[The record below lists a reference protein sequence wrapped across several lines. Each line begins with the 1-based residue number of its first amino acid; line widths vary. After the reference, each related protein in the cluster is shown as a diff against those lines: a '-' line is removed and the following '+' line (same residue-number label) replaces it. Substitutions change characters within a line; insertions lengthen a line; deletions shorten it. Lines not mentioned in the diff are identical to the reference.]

1 MLSNFHVFTLARTG
15 ERFKVSKML
24 LHQSLQDALEEDWRK
39 QLEDFASKSQ
49 VLFDP
54 SYCPDDNEVLFI
66 EDYEMPKVIRDLSC
80 QSVAELRKLKQSDLK
95 AGNIKAVIGIAES
108 QNEGPIFM
116 FQKFSRAHILKPGMF
131 FLLERGT
138 LTNLNKHAITLG
150 NKLSAVYR
158 TELRTLYFTNFR
170 ATNSFLPLL
179 KYYNE
184 ATNVEIKQILT
195 QKFFYTE
202 SIDSIFVFLNQW
214 FRREF
219 SILKQSGILDRF
231 EPKEVARIS
240 RSFNLEIDTV
250 DNKIV
255 FPNEKKEA
263 RNLLVFLNEQLFYGP
278 ITGKLF
284 ETNSKRVLETQG

>member
-1 MLSNFHVFTLARTG
+1 M
-15 ERFKVSKML
+15 
-24 LHQSLQDALEEDWRK
+24 
-39 QLEDFASKSQ
+39 
-49 VLFDP
+49 
-54 SYCPDDNEVLFI
+54 
-66 EDYEMPKVIRDLSC
+66 
-80 QSVAELRKLKQSDLK
+80 
-95 AGNIKAVIGIAES
+95 
-108 QNEGPIFM
+108 
-116 FQKFSRAHILKPGMF
+116 
-131 FLLERGT
+131 
-138 LTNLNKHAITLG
+138 
-150 NKLSAVYR
+150 
-158 TELRTLYFTNFR
+158 
-170 ATNSFLPLL
+170 L